1 MMGRI
6 VFLFVLFMGPVG
18 AAWSQPLLADLSH
31 HMIAIQTDFQ
41 GQDLILF
48 GTLDEALGLED
59 DLVILVKGPSE
70 TLDVRQKGKQSGLWM
85 TEQSVRFE
93 NIPSF
98 YHIYR
103 YGTLASV
110 SAATLARQELTLDKL
125 KLPIKDLK
133 NPFRIAL
140 MEKKKTWGLYKE
152 DTTSIVFRGPHLFRA
167 DVDFPVRVKT
177 GQYSVT
183 VFLFKKGDIV
193 AAQTTPLM
201 ISKDGIGAD
210 IFFFAHR
217 HALGYALLAI
227 AIALFSG
234 WMAFV
239 IMRKRSL

>member
-1 MMGRI
+1 MTVRI
-6 VFLFVLFMGPVG
+6 VFLFLILAVPFRD
-18 AAWSQPLLADLSH
+18 AWSQPLLADLSH

-48 GTLDEALGLED
+48 GTLDAPLGPED
-59 DLVILVKGPSE
+59 DLVVVVKGPSE
-70 TLDVRQKGKQSGLWM
+70 TLDVRQKVQQGALWINEKTM
-85 TEQSVRFE
+85 RFD
-93 NIPSF
+93 NIPSL

-103 YGTLASV
+103 YGTLASL
-110 SAATLARQELTLDKL
+110 SEIILARQELTLDRL
-125 KLPIKDLK
+125 KLNTKDPK
-133 NPFRIAL
+133 DPFRQAL
-140 MEKKKTWGLYKE
+140 VDSKKQWGLYKE
-152 DTTSIVFRGPHLFRA
+152 DTASIVFRGPHLFRA

-183 VFLFKKGDIV
+183 VYLFKKGEII

-210 IFFFAHR
+210 IFFFAHT
-217 HALGYALLAI
+217 HAFWYGALAI
-227 AIALFSG
+227 ILALFSG

>member
-1 MMGRI
+1 MFW
-6 VFLFVLFMGPVG
+6 FLFLVLPSGV
-18 AAWSQPLLADLSH
+18 AWSQPLLADLSH

-48 GTLDEALGLED
+48 GTLDAPLGPED
-59 DLVILVKGPSE
+59 DLVIVVKGPSE
-70 TLDVRQKGKQSGLWM
+70 TLDVRQKGKQGVLWVNEK
-85 TEQSVRFE
+85 TVRFD
-93 NIPSF
+93 NIPSL

-103 YGTLASV
+103 YGTLASL
-110 SAATLARQELTLDKL
+110 SEATLARQELALDRL
-125 KLPIKDLK
+125 KLGTKDSQ
-133 NPFRIAL
+133 NPFRKAL
-140 MEKKKTWGLYKE
+140 LDNKKKWGLYKE

-183 VFLFKKGDIV
+183 IYLFKKGEIV

-210 IFFFAHR
+210 IFFFAHI
-217 HALGYALLAI
+217 HAFWYGILAI
-227 AIALFSG
+227 TLALFSG